1 MIHLICSYV
10 SVFQNGEGNS
20 FLLTDE
26 NELPEVDQDRVITFQ
41 QQQQLQ
47 QQPHNIELMVQQQH
61 QAQQQQQQQQQQ
73 REGRQYRS
81 ASDAL
86 LTIDSK
92 EEKEFKRKS
101 VKNEDIIER

>member
-1 MIHLICSYV
+1 MIHFICSYV
-10 SVFQNGEGNS
+10 SYVFQNGEGNS

-47 QQPHNIELMVQQQH
+47 QQPHHRELMVQQQH
-61 QAQQQQQQQQQQ
+61 QPQHQQQQQQNK
-73 REGRQYRS
+73 GRQYRS